1 MKKPSWLDSRK
12 NVVLLV
18 RVFLG
23 LCVVVLLLDLAYE
36 RHVEFSWEG
45 WFGFYGFFGFVGCV
59 ALVLVAKEL
68 RKLLMRKEDYY
79 DD

>member
-1 MKKPSWLDSRK
+1 MKKRYWLDSRK

-18 RVFLG
+18 RIFLAI
-23 LCVVVLLLDLAYE
+23 CVAVLLLDLTYQK
-36 RHVEFSWEG
+36 HVESSWEG

-59 ALVLVAKEL
+59 ALVLIAKEL
-68 RKLLMRKEDYY
+68 RKLLKRKEDYY